1 MVSSRRPRCASGD
14 PRRVIR
20 VPGQASRQA
29 SRLHL
34 VRRIRGVCDS
44 FVSVDEG
51 RADPQGML
59 LPASISVDLSTPVI
73 PAKAGIQW
81 TAGRAFFPVVLLKRD

>member
-1 MVSSRRPRCASGD
+1 MRELCSPQSNPRPGRRPG
-14 PRRVIR
+14 
-20 VPGQASRQA
+20 QA

-34 VRRIRGVCDS
+34 VRRIRGVCEC

-59 LPASISVDLSTPVI
+59 LRAGISADLPTPVI
-73 PAKAGIQW
+73 PEKAGIQW
-81 TAGRAFFPVVLLKRD
+81 IAGRAFFPAVLLKRD